1 MLEYPAL
8 SCSSNL
14 PPQGSLRARPPFSK
28 SCEIF
33 VGNLL
38 ISFVNLQSFLDIE
51 DFWSILRSVFPTDRL
66 FGEGLVFVEKKTLLC
81 ELYLNMF
88 PLSSWFLLLPLSFLP
103 LWLPQPTK
111 QFPQLPKLSGR
122 PPNSLC
128 APVGFTIDQ
137 SQRAPPGSTNHS
149 SGGGGSDQSEAA
161 VPLTNSNCCY
171 LAQIGLVLAVNGCFH
186 IHTGI
191 CLIAAPSHYTPR
203 GGARAIHGWK
213 QSKLLFRK
221 FWTQ

>member
-1 MLEYPAL
+1 MIKDWFQLLSLE
-8 SCSSNL
+8 
-14 PPQGSLRARPPFSK
+14 
-28 SCEIF
+28 
-33 VGNLL
+33 
-38 ISFVNLQSFLDIE
+38 
-51 DFWSILRSVFPTDRL
+51 T
-66 FGEGLVFVEKKTLLC
+66 LV
-81 ELYLNMF
+81 
-88 PLSSWFLLLPLSFLP
+88 PDSWFLAPVSSLPSSLELLPP
-103 LWLPQPTK
+103 ATK

-128 APVGFTIDQ
+128 APVGFPVDQ
-137 SQRAPPGSTNHS
+137 SKRLPPISANQRA
-149 SGGGGSDQSEAA
+149 GGDGTGQSETGM
-161 VPLTNSNCCY
+161 PLTNSNCCY

-191 CLIAAPSHYTPR
+191 CLIAAPSQYTPR

>member
-1 MLEYPAL
+1 MF
-8 SCSSNL
+8 
-14 PPQGSLRARPPFSK
+14 FS
-28 SCEIF
+28 
-33 VGNLL
+33 
-38 ISFVNLQSFLDIE
+38 
-51 DFWSILRSVFPTDRL
+51 TDRL

-88 PLSSWFLLLPLSFLP
+88 PLSSWFLVFPLSFLP

-128 APVGFTIDQ
+128 APVGFPVDQ
-137 SQRAPPGSTNHS
+137 SKRLPPISANQRA
-149 SGGGGSDQSEAA
+149 GGDGTGQSETGM
-161 VPLTNSNCCY
+161 PLTNSNCCY

-191 CLIAAPSHYTPR
+191 CLIAAPSHYQPR
-203 GGARAIHGWK
+203 GGPRLFMAG
-213 QSKLLFRK
+213 SKENFSDGQFKL
-221 FWTQ
+221 

>member
-1 MLEYPAL
+1 MLVYPAL

-28 SCEIF
+28 SCAIF

-51 DFWSILRSVFPTDRL
+51 KFWSILRSVFFRPIGFWWRPCL
-66 FGEGLVFVEKKTLLC
+66 CWKKPLLC

-128 APVGFTIDQ
+128 APVGFPVDQ
-137 SQRAPPGSTNHS
+137 SKRLPPTSANQRA
-149 SGGGGSDQSEAA
+149 GGDGTGQSETGM
-161 VPLTNSNCCY
+161 PLTNSNCCY

-191 CLIAAPSHYTPR
+191 CLIAAPSHYQPR
-203 GGARAIHGWK
+203 GGPRLFMAG
-213 QSKLLFRK
+213 SKGNFSDGQ
-221 FWTQ
+221 F